1 MPDAPSPDSELTGV
15 IRVVKSDAAGAVPVL
30 GLVVA
35 LVGVVAQLVPGT
47 LAPLAVTLSIGL
59 VVTVGGVVG
68 IVYGRRRRIRDLPD
82 TLQGR
87 LPSFAYDDEFL
98 LNAIVK
104 GMPPMFIKEV
114 TDESSSQHLLQ
125 SDALAQLQALND
137 AISVRSEEAR
147 DDARRRAIKSDHR
160 QGDERALK
168 LGRSRQL
175 EFLDALAGDPLR
187 AVLTTKTRLEHDGRK
202 FVVGWSIPVGLPDGP
217 VGGTI
222 CLSEDSGVVR
232 HRLIRAE
239 PDTGCVEIEV
249 ASSVQ
254 KRLAEIE
261 AKSRPGPGHNP

>member
-15 IRVVKSDAAGAVPVL
+15 IRVVKSDAAGAVPVV

-47 LAPLAVTLSIGL
+47 LAPLAVMLSIGL

-98 LNAIVK
+98 FKAIVK

-125 SDALAQLQALND
+125 SDALAQLQSLND
-137 AISVRSEEAR
+137 EIPVPTEEAR
-147 DDARRRAIKSDHR
+147 DNARRRAIKSDHR
-160 QGDERALK
+160 QGDERALAR
-168 LGRSRQL
+168 GRSRQL
-175 EFLDALAGDPLR
+175 EFLDALAGEPLR

-217 VGGTI
+217 VGETI

-232 HRLIRAE
+232 HRLI
-239 PDTGCVEIEV
+239 PVEHDNESVEVDV

-254 KRLAEIE
+254 ERLAEIE
-261 AKSRPGPGHNP
+261 AKSRPGPSHNP